1 MYLAVP
7 KNVKFS
13 NEMEA
18 VVVEN
23 PVKMGLIQITG
34 VMITSSGLALT
45 TSTSNTSV
53 PTARNCAD
61 YVVSIRL

>member
-1 MYLAVP
+1 M
-7 KNVKFS
+7 
-13 NEMEA
+13 
-18 VVVEN
+18 EN